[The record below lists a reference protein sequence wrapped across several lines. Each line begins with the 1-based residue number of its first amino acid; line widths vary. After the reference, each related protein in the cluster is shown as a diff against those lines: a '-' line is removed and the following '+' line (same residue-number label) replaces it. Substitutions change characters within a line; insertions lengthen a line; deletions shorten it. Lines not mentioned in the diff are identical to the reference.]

1 MNDITDRQ
9 LILNLP
15 KHNFRSFFEDGFEIE
30 NSRLD
35 LATFILSKYKVFEL

>member
-1 MNDITDRQ
+1 MNNISDRQ

-30 NSRLD
+30 NSTLD